1 MLLWSRT
8 RKRSPRING
17 LTAFLDEGSE
27 IEGKYTFS
35 GVALLNGKF
44 KGEIVST
51 DTLIIGEKGVINA
64 TIRAGAVVISGE
76 VVGSVLATERVEMKK
91 SARVFGD
98 VEAPVVVIEE
108 GVLFEGHC
116 RMTKERPAETPS
128 GREAAPSREAGASV
142 VSFKR

>member
-1 MLLWSRT
+1 MLLWNRSR
-8 RKRSPRING
+8 RLPARAGG

-51 DTLIIGEKGVINA
+51 DTLIIGEKGVVNA

-76 VVGSVLATERVEMKK
+76 VVGGLLATERIEMKK

-116 RMTKERPAETPS
+116 RMTKERPVEAPPA
-128 GREAAPSREAGASV
+128 REAPASV
-142 VSFKR
+142 VSLKR

>member
-1 MLLWSRT
+1 MLLWNRSRKPHA
-8 RKRSPRING
+8 RARG

-51 DTLIIGEKGVINA
+51 DTLIIGEKGVVNA
-64 TIRAGAVVISGE
+64 TIRVGAAIVSGE
-76 VVGSVLATERVEMKK
+76 VVGGLLATERVEMKK

-116 RMTKERPAETPS
+116 RMTQERRVEAPPA
-128 GREAAPSREAGASV
+128 REAPASV
-142 VSFKR
+142 VSLKR

>member
-1 MLLWSRT
+1 MLLWNRSR
-8 RKRSPRING
+8 RPHARISG

-51 DTLIIGEKGVINA
+51 DTLIIGEKGVVNA
-64 TIRAGAVVISGE
+64 TIRVGAVIISGE
-76 VVGSVLATERVEMKK
+76 VVGGLLATERVEMKK

-116 RMTKERPAETPS
+116 RMTKERPVEAPPV
-128 GREAAPSREAGASV
+128 REAPASV
-142 VSFKR
+142 VSLKR

>member
-1 MLLWSRT
+1 MLFWNWNRNHKSSVRA
-8 RKRSPRING
+8 RG
-17 LTAFLDEGSE
+17 LTAFIDEGSE

-35 GVALLNGKF
+35 GTAFLNGKF

-51 DTLIIGEKGVINA
+51 DTLIIGEKGIVNA
-64 TIRAGAVVISGE
+64 TIRAGTVVISGE
-76 VVGSVLATERVEMKK
+76 VVGGLLATERVEMKK

-116 RMTKERPAETPS
+116 RMTKERPAEAPPT
-128 GREAAPSREAGASV
+128 REVSASV
-142 VSFKR
+142 VSLKR

>member
-1 MLLWSRT
+1 MQIWSRRT
-8 RKRSPRING
+8 KSTTKPGG
-17 LTAFLDEGSE
+17 LTAFIDEGSE

-35 GVALLNGKF
+35 GTALLNGKF

-51 DTLIIGEKGVINA
+51 DTLIIGEKGIVNA

-76 VVGSVLATERVEMKK
+76 VVGGLLATERVEMKK
-91 SARVFGD
+91 SARVFAD

-116 RMTKERPAETPS
+116 RMTKERPAEAPPV
-128 GREAAPSREAGASV
+128 REAPAAV
-142 VSFKR
+142 VALKR

>member
-1 MLLWSRT
+1 MQIWSRRT
-8 RKRSPRING
+8 KSTTKPGG
-17 LTAFLDEGSE
+17 LTAFIDEGSE

-35 GVALLNGKF
+35 GTALLNGTF

-51 DTLIIGEKGVINA
+51 DTLIIGEKGIVNA
-64 TIRAGAVVISGE
+64 TIRAGVVVISGE
-76 VVGSVLATERVEMKK
+76 VVGGLLATERVEMKK

-116 RMTKERPAETPS
+116 RVTKERPAEAAPV
-128 GREAAPSREAGASV
+128 REAPASV
-142 VSFKR
+142 VALKR

>member
-1 MLLWSRT
+1 MLLWNRSRKSHV
-8 RKRSPRING
+8 RASG

-51 DTLIIGEKGVINA
+51 DTLIIGEKGVVNA
-64 TIRAGAVVISGE
+64 TIRVGAVIISGE
-76 VVGSVLATERVEMKK
+76 VVGGLLATERVEMK

-116 RMTKERPAETPS
+116 RMTKERPVEAPPV
-128 GREAAPSREAGASV
+128 REAPASV
-142 VSFKR
+142 VSLKR